1 MQKIMKTQ
9 VSDVLR
15 TLNNDGWLLTWQ
27 QGYLRQYAHRA
38 KPGLVMVAGELNDV
52 IDPKTLSSILKQAN
66 LISSYS
72 LPLRKRFIG
81 HGKKY
86 HPPF

>member
-1 MQKIMKTQ
+1 MKTQ

-15 TLNNDGWLLTWQ
+15 ILNNDGWFLTWQ
-27 QGYLRQYAHRA
+27 QGYFRQYAHQA
-38 KPGLVMVAGELNDV
+38 KPGLVMVVGEPNDV
-52 IDPKTLSSILKQAN
+52 IDPKTLSSILKQAS

-72 LPLRKRFIG
+72 LPLRKRVIG